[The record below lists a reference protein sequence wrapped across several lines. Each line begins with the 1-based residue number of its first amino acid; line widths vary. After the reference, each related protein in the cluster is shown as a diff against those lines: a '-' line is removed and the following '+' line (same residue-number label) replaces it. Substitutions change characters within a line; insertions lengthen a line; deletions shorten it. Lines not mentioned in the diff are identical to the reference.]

1 MDSTKESAE
10 KVLIAGLILLSLFII
25 LVFLVSNYQPGSFTN
40 SFFAIILALETF
52 NFRGVYGPALLFLS
66 LFMGVFAVYLF
77 EFLVSSLRNEF
88 GGVIY
93 MAQYLRLKNH
103 SIICGGGRIGERV
116 AFALKERGENELII
130 ENNEP
135 RAIELKKFGF
145 KVLRENSLDE
155 KAMKMANIRMAK
167 TVFACLGTDVDNF
180 IVVLNA
186 REMNKNVKIITRCN
200 SLRNINKFKLLG
212 ADEVVLPEIVG
223 ADRMVYLKEKKKP

>member
-1 MDSTKESAE
+1 MDGIKESAE
-10 KVLIAGLILLSLFII
+10 KVLIAGLILLSLFVI
-25 LVFLVSNYQPGSFTN
+25 LIVLVSNDQPSSFTS
-40 SFFAIILALETF
+40 SFLSIIFALETF

-116 AFALKERGENELII
+116 AFALKERGENALII
-130 ENNEP
+130 ENSEA
-135 RAIELKKFGF
+135 RAIELKKLDF

-155 KAMKMANIRMAK
+155 KAMKMANLKRASTI
-167 TVFACLGTDVDNF
+167 FACLGTDVDNF
-180 IVVLNA
+180 IIVLNA

-200 SLRNINKFKLLG
+200 SLRNISKFKLLG

-223 ADRMVYLKEKKKP
+223 ADRMVYLKEKKRS

>member
-1 MDSTKESAE
+1 MDLIKENAQ

-25 LVFLVSNYQPGSFTN
+25 LIVTISGDQPSGFT
-40 SFFAIILALETF
+40 SAFFSIILALETF

-93 MAQYLRLKNH
+93 MAQQLGLKNH

-116 AFALKERGENELII
+116 AYALRERREGALII
-130 ENNEP
+130 ENGEQ
-135 RAIELKKFGF
+135 RADELRKLGF
-145 KVLRENSLDE
+145 KVLKENSLDE
-155 KAMKMANIRMAK
+155 RSMKLANIHKAK
-167 TVFACLGTDVDNF
+167 VLFACLGTDVDNF
-180 IVVLNA
+180 IIVLIA
-186 REMNKNVKIITRCN
+186 RELNKNIKIITRCN
-200 SLRNINKFKLLG
+200 SLKNIGKFRLLG

-223 ADRMVYLKEKKKP
+223 ADRMVYLKEKKSK